1 MRFLRFGEF
10 GREKPAILDDDGNI
24 RDISS
29 LVTDIEPKT
38 LAGGLV
44 GHLRALSPDA
54 IAVLPVVD
62 NSVRI
67 GAPVGNIGKVIAI
80 GLNYADH
87 AAESGLAI
95 PEEPV
100 VFMKAVTSIV
110 GPNDPVVMPQ
120 GSQKSDWEVEL
131 AIVIGTVARNV
142 DVSNALDHVAGYMT
156 ANDVS
161 EREWQWDHGGTW
173 DKGKG
178 FDTYLPLGPWLVT
191 ADQIPDP
198 QALDLSLEVN
208 GTSYQSGNTRTM
220 IFTCAEIISYVSRL
234 FTLLPGDVI
243 ITGTPPGVGMGIK
256 PEPVYLRGG
265 DRMTVSVQHLGVQN
279 QTVHEYD
286 PALLPDFTEMLK

>member
-10 GREKPAILDDDGNI
+10 GREKPAILDDEGNI

-44 GHLRALSPDA
+44 GHLRVLSPDA
-54 IAVLPVVD
+54 IAALPVVD

>member
-10 GREKPAILDDDGNI
+10 GREKPAILDDEGNI

-38 LAGGLV
+38 LASGLV
-44 GHLRALSPDA
+44 GNLRALSPDA
-54 IAVLPVVD
+54 FAALPVVD
-62 NSVRI
+62 NAVRI